1 MGSAEH
7 GGGQHLAKLVHTHPG
22 MFMTPSLELK
32 IETLKPIY
40 HNVKLLGAIISD
52 DLKWDKNTEYLG

>member
-1 MGSAEH
+1 MEEG
-7 GGGQHLAKLVHTHPG
+7 AKLVHTHPG
-22 MFMTPSLELK
+22 MFMTPSLKLK

-52 DLKWDKNTEYLG
+52 EKKWDKNTEYLG